1 MSRFI
6 SQTTQTSF
14 SYVPVGAAD
23 RLWLF
28 LRGMVRFEPAASAVY
43 AENAKI
49 RMSGRTWLM

>member
-6 SQTTQTSF
+6 SQTDQTSF
-14 SYVPVGAAD
+14 SYAPVAAAD

-28 LRGMVRFEPAASAVY
+28 LMGMVRFEPAASAVY